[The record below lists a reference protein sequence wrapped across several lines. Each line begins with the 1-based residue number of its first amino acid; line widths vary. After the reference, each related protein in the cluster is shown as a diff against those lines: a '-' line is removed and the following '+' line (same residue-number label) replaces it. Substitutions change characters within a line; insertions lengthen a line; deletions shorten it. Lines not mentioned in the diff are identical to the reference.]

1 MLRFLFKRK
10 QQKPEKASPM
20 PVRRGEPVK
29 EVLHPSG
36 RCKTVILRGSDGVFR
51 LEVHVQ
57 DYDEYMKA
65 DYWCHY
71 DAGSYIDSLEHAE
84 ELAQEEMRRHVR

>member
-1 MLRFLFKRK
+1 MFRFLLRRK
-10 QQKPEKASPM
+10 QRKPDKAPPK

-29 EVLHPSG
+29 EILHPSG
-36 RCKTVILRGSDGVFR
+36 RCKTVVLRGSDGVFR

-57 DYDEYMKA
+57 EYDEDMRK
-65 DYWCHY
+65 DYWYHY
-71 DAGSYIDSLEHAE
+71 DAGSFIDSLEHAE